1 MSSRPVVSVP
11 AAPTK
16 ESVYDDAREVFGDP
30 SKTFSWLNT
39 PNPFFKGLCPKDF
52 VECGNAQDLELV
64 IEELARIDQGLF

>member
-1 MSSRPVVSVP
+1 
-11 AAPTK
+11 
-16 ESVYDDAREVFGDP
+16 VYDAAREIFGDP

-39 PNPFFKGLCPKDF
+39 PNPFFKGLSPKDF